1 MSEVLFVSSVL
12 LLLIG
17 AMAFYFY
24 SRIVYT
30 ERKIQLL
37 ETIMLDIKM
46 MVEMEDSDRRFI
58 VQAPH
63 GVVKRS
69 VAPMPAPALAPPA
82 PVDIAPEALLS
93 EPESLETTD
102 SEELKSE
109 AEFYNSV
116 IESAAAAPELAVASA
131 TGLSSDYE
139 SMSRDEI
146 ASLAE
151 KRGLRVTKR
160 MNRQTITSMLRD
172 SDKNSS
178 TPDELGKDGTAVL
191 GSSIENKGAPL
202 DVSESL

>member
-1 MSEVLFVSSVL
+1 MSEVLFVASVL

-30 ERKIQLL
+30 DRKIQLL

-46 MVEMEDSDRRFI
+46 MVEMEDSERRI
-58 VQAPH
+58 VLQAPH

-69 VAPMPAPALAPPA
+69 MPPMPAPA
-82 PVDIAPEALLS
+82 PVDVAPEVVLS
-93 EPESLETTD
+93 EPESLETAD
-102 SEELKSE
+102 SEELKN

-131 TGLSSDYE
+131 TGISTEYE

-202 DVSESL
+202 DVSESS

>member
-1 MSEVLFVSSVL
+1 MSEVLFVASVL

-30 ERKIQLL
+30 DRKIQLL

-46 MVEMEDSDRRFI
+46 MVEMEDSERRI
-58 VQAPH
+58 VLQAPH

-69 VAPMPAPALAPPA
+69 MPPMPAPA
-82 PVDIAPEALLS
+82 PVDVAPEVVLS
-93 EPESLETTD
+93 EPESLETAD
-102 SEELKSE
+102 SEELKN

-116 IESAAAAPELAVASA
+116 IESAAAAPELAVANA
-131 TGLSSDYE
+131 TGLSTEYE

-202 DVSESL
+202 DVSESS

>member
-24 SRIVYT
+24 SRIAYT

-46 MVEMEDSDRRFI
+46 MVEMEDSERRI
-58 VQAPH
+58 VLQAPH

-69 VAPMPAPALAPPA
+69 MPPVPVEA
-82 PVDIAPEALLS
+82 PVAGATPEAVLS

-102 SEELKSE
+102 SEELKNE

-116 IESAAAAPELAVASA
+116 IESAAAAPELVASA
-131 TGLSSDYE
+131 TGISTEYE

-202 DVSESL
+202 DVPESS

>member
-1 MSEVLFVSSVL
+1 
-12 LLLIG
+12 
-17 AMAFYFY
+17 MAFYFY

-30 ERKIQLL
+30 DRKIQLL

-46 MVEMEDSDRRFI
+46 MVEMEDSERRI
-58 VQAPH
+58 VLQAPH

-69 VAPMPAPALAPPA
+69 MPPMPAPA
-82 PVDIAPEALLS
+82 PVDVAPEVVLS
-93 EPESLETTD
+93 EPESLETAD
-102 SEELKSE
+102 SEELKN

-131 TGLSSDYE
+131 TGISTEYE

-202 DVSESL
+202 DVSESS

>member
-1 MSEVLFVSSVL
+1 MSEVLFVASVL

-24 SRIVYT
+24 SRIAYT

-46 MVEMEDSDRRFI
+46 MVEMEDSERRI
-58 VQAPH
+58 VLQAPH
-63 GVVKRS
+63 RIIKKTTGSEPVVPVEP
-69 VAPMPAPALAPPA
+69 VAAATT
-82 PVDIAPEALLS
+82 EALLS
-93 EPESLETTD
+93 EPESLETAD
-102 SEELKSE
+102 SEELKN

-116 IESAAAAPELAVASA
+116 IENAAAAPELEVANA
-131 TGLSSDYE
+131 TGLSTEYE

-202 DVSESL
+202 DVSESS